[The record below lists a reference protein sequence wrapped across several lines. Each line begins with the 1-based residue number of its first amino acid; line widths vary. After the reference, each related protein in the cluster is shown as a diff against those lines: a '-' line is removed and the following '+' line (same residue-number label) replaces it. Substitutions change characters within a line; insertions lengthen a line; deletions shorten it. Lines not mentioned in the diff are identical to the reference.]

1 MDIHLL
7 DCTLRDGGYVND
19 WNFGLNTTISVIER
33 LVEANMDVIEVGF
46 LDERQPFN
54 IERTI
59 QPDTSCYD
67 KILAGIDRKNS
78 MLVAMIDYGTCGLDK
93 IAPCSE
99 SQLDGIRVIFKQPK
113 MREAV
118 AFGRELT
125 KLGYAVFL
133 QMVSITSY
141 FDRDILDFVDLVNEE
156 PPYCVSMVDTYGLL
170 HKEELIH
177 YFHLLDYNLDPSIRI
192 GYHSHNNFQLAYAN
206 TCEIIKRKAR
216 HSILVDGTLYGMGK
230 SAGNAPVELIAM
242 YLNENY
248 GKDYDMSQL
257 LEAIDTNILN
267 IYREKYW
274 GYNLLYFLA
283 ASNDCHP
290 SYISY
295 LLDKKTLSVKAI
307 NQIVAELPQEKKLN
321 YDKACISALY
331 IKYQKQYLQGAHSIH
346 ALRSALEGR
355 KVLLIGPGKTVIEYR
370 DRIDEYI
377 AQNEP
382 VVIATNFLPKYY
394 KAQYIFIS
402 NAKRYSMLSSVFK
415 RMENHIGVI
424 ATSNV
429 TPVGGSFDYVLNYE
443 HLLIDDKRI
452 EDNSMVMLL
461 KALSQCGLEKVVLAG
476 FDGFSEESKKNYF
489 CDFLEFSFD
498 YEYLAE
504 VNAAVKEILPKLC
517 EGLDISFLT
526 PSVYYSDEV

>member
-1 MDIHLL
+1 MDIRLL

-33 LVEANMDVIEVGF
+33 LIEANVDVIEVGF

-59 QPDTSCYD
+59 QPDTTCFD
-67 KILAGIDRKNS
+67 KLLTGIDRKNS
-78 MLVAMIDYGTCGLDK
+78 MMVAMIDYGTCGLDK

-99 SQLDGIRVIFKQPK
+99 SLLDGIRVIFKLPK

-141 FDRDILDFVDLVNEE
+141 SDRDILDFVDLVNEE
-156 PPYCVSMVDTYGLL
+156 PPYGVSMVDTYGLL
-170 HKEELIH
+170 HKEELLH
-177 YFHLLDYNLDPSIRI
+177 YFQLLDYNLDASVRI

-216 HSILVDGTLYGMGK
+216 HAIVVDGTLYGMGK
-230 SAGNAPVELIAM
+230 SAGNAPVELVAM

-248 GKDYDMSQL
+248 GKCYDISQL
-257 LEAIDTNILN
+257 LEAIDTNIMN

-290 SYISY
+290 SYINY
-295 LLDKKTLSVKAI
+295 LLTKKTLSVKAI
-307 NQIVAELPQEKKLN
+307 NQIVAGLPREKKLD
-321 YDKACISALY
+321 YDKSSINALY
-331 IKYQKQYLQGAHSIH
+331 INYQKQYLQGAHSIH
-346 ALRSALEGR
+346 ALKSVLEGK
-355 KVLLIGPGKTVIEYR
+355 KVLLLGPGKSVVDYS
-370 DRIDEYI
+370 DRIQAYIEEYD
-377 AQNEP
+377 P
-382 VVIATNFLPKYY
+382 VVITTNFVPKLY

-402 NAKRYSMLSSVFK
+402 NAKRYSMLSTVFK
-415 RMENHIGVI
+415 RMESHISVI

-429 TPVGGSFDYVLNYE
+429 TPVGGSFDYVLNYDQ
-443 HLLIDDKRI
+443 LLVDDPRI

-461 KALSQCGLEKVVLAG
+461 NALRQCGTEKVVLAS
-476 FDGFSEESKKNYF
+476 FDGYSKESQKNYYN
-489 CDFLEFSFD
+489 DFMEFSFN

-504 VNAAVKEILPKLC
+504 VNAAVKEILPKLR
-517 EGLDISFLT
+517 EDIDISFLT
-526 PSVYYSDEV
+526 PSAYHSEEE

>member
-1 MDIHLL
+1 MDIRLL
-7 DCTLRDGGYVND
+7 DCTLRDGGYIND

-33 LVEANMDVIEVGF
+33 LVEANMDVIEIGF

-93 IAPCSE
+93 IAPCKE
-99 SQLDGIRVIFKQPK
+99 SLLDGIRVIFKLPK

-141 FDRDILDFVDLVNEE
+141 SDRDVLDFVDLVNEE
-156 PPYCVSMVDTYGLL
+156 PPYGVSMVDTYGLL
-170 HKEELIH
+170 HKDELLH
-177 YFHLLDYNLDPSIRI
+177 YFHLLDYNLHPSIRI

-206 TCEIIKRKAR
+206 TCEVIKRKAR
-216 HSILVDGTLYGMGK
+216 HAIVVDGTLYGMGK

-248 GKDYDMSQL
+248 GKNYDISQL
-257 LEAIDTNILN
+257 LEAIDTNIMN

-307 NQIVAELPQEKKLN
+307 NEIVAQIPHNKKLD
-321 YDKACISALY
+321 YDKVCIKQLY
-331 IKYQKQYLQGAHSIH
+331 TRYQKQYLHGAHSIH
-346 ALRSALEGR
+346 ALKSALEGK
-355 KVLLIGPGKTVIEYR
+355 KVLLLGPGKTVVEYR
-370 DRIDEYI
+370 EQIDEYI

-382 VVIATNFLPKYY
+382 VVITTNFVPKYY
-394 KAQYIFIS
+394 NAQYIFIS
-402 NAKRYSMLSSVFK
+402 NAKRYSMLSTAFK

-429 TPVGGSFDYVLNYE
+429 TPVGDSFDYVLDYE
-443 HLLIDDKRI
+443 QLLVDDHRI
-452 EDNSMVMLL
+452 EDNSVVMLL
-461 KALSQCGLEKVVLAG
+461 KALSQCGPEKVVLAG
-476 FDGFSEESKKNYF
+476 FDGYSKESKKNYYS
-489 CDFLEFSFD
+489 DFMEFSFD

-504 VNAAVKEILPKLC
+504 VNTAVKEILPKLC

-526 PSVYYSDEV
+526 PSAYHSDEV